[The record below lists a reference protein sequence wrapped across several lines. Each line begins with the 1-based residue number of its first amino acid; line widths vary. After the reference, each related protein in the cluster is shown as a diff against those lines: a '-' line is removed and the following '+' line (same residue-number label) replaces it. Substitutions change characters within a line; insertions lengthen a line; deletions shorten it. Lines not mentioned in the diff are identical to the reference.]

1 MAKRRNFSA
10 DFKAKV
16 ALAALR
22 RDGTVAELASRYQ
35 VHPNMI
41 AKWKREALD
50 GVKETFQRGKN
61 PADRNHEDGI
71 KRLRAKIGELVVERD
86 FLAGA
91 FDR

>member
-1 MAKRRNFSA
+1 MAKRRKFSA

-22 RDGTVAELASRYQ
+22 GDGTVAELASRYQ

-50 GVKETFQRGKN
+50 GVKETFLRGKN
-61 PADRNHEDGI
+61 PADRNHER
-71 KRLRAKIGELVVERD
+71 KMSTSLRHLH
-86 FLAGA
+86 
-91 FDR
+91 

>member
-16 ALAALR
+16 VLAALR
-22 RDGTVAELASRYQ
+22 GDGTVAELASRYQ

-50 GVKETFQRGKN
+50 GVKETFRRGKN

-71 KRLRAKIGELVVERD
+71 KRLQAKIGELVVERD